1 MTKQA
6 KLRNYVLKVAIEPI
20 VASKQ
25 NMSRG
30 EWHTISYFNQD
41 DPSAPCHFQNNLIRF
56 MLMHVIVE
64 MKLAAFWTKNNPQ
77 PILKRQGSYQL
88 ECSSGLGLA

>member
-30 EWHTISYFNQD
+30 EWHTFSYFNQD

-56 MLMHVIVE
+56 MLIPVIVE
-64 MKLAAFWTKNNPQ
+64 MKLAAFWSKITPN
-77 PILKRQGSYQL
+77 LF
-88 ECSSGLGLA
+88 